1 MEDTFIDFYSPK
13 SKLILVGNLYNTSNR
28 YKFLDCVGTALNERV
43 FTNLQD
49 VYQSD
54 NFNRNLLN
62 DSLLNNSFYSAMQAI
77 V

>member
-1 MEDTFIDFYSPK
+1 MEHTFIDFYSPK
-13 SKLILVGNLYNTSNR
+13 SKLILVGNLYSTSNR
-28 YKFLDCVGTALNERV
+28 YKFLDCVGIALKERV

-62 DSLLNNSFYSAMQAI
+62 DSLLNNSFYSAMQTI